1 MVWLVGILHNICNE
15 ASCLDYERKNISY
28 VFMACECSCIHLSFF
43 KKLNMVGVRKAYRK
57 AVKVIDSCENLVQI
71 ESARRYINN
80 FFKVYSTESRSDW
93 GNFQVRVADD
103 LLVKKY
109 NKLYEKLDDKQIY
122 LTP

>member
-1 MVWLVGILHNICNE
+1 ME
-15 ASCLDYERKNISY
+15 Y
-28 VFMACECSCIHLSFF
+28 HL
-43 KKLNMVGVRKAYRK
+43 RAAYRK
-57 AVKVIDSCENLVQI
+57 AVKVIDSCENQEHI
-71 ESARRYINN
+71 EAARRYINS
-80 FFKVYSTESRSDW
+80 FFQLYSTESRSDW

>member
-1 MVWLVGILHNICNE
+1 
-15 ASCLDYERKNISY
+15 
-28 VFMACECSCIHLSFF
+28 
-43 KKLNMVGVRKAYRK
+43 MVGVRKAYRK

-80 FFKVYSTESRSDW
+80 FFKVYSTQSKSDW

-109 NKLYEKLDDKQIY
+109 SKLYEKLDDKQVF
-122 LTP
+122 LSQ

>member
-1 MVWLVGILHNICNE
+1 
-15 ASCLDYERKNISY
+15 
-28 VFMACECSCIHLSFF
+28 
-43 KKLNMVGVRKAYRK
+43 MVGVRKAYRK

-93 GNFQVRVADD
+93 GYFQVRVADD

-109 NKLYEKLDDKQIY
+109 SKLYEKLDDKQIF
-122 LTP
+122 LSE

>member
-1 MVWLVGILHNICNE
+1 MT
-15 ASCLDYERKNISY
+15 
-28 VFMACECSCIHLSFF
+28 
-43 KKLNMVGVRKAYRK
+43 GVRKAYRK
-57 AVKVIDSCENLVQI
+57 AVKVIDSCENLEQI
-71 ESARRYINN
+71 EAARRYINN

>member
-1 MVWLVGILHNICNE
+1 
-15 ASCLDYERKNISY
+15 
-28 VFMACECSCIHLSFF
+28 
-43 KKLNMVGVRKAYRK
+43 MVGVRKAYRK

-109 NKLYEKLDDKQIY
+109 NKLYEKLDDKQIF
-122 LTP
+122 LS